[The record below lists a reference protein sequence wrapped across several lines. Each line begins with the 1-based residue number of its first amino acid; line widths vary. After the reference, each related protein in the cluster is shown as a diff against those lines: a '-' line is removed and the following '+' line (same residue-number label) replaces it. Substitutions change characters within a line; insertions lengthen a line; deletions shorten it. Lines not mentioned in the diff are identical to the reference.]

1 MFSILGISAAFGK
14 ATMTRTVN
22 KVRTIIKRE
31 EKGSDTDS
39 EDATDR
45 GEQKKTKTQT
55 CIHIDRLHDGGRENI
70 ILIPSDFWYY
80 STLKSCDCWGIGW
93 PTVWLAGGWVGAWP
107 CDCLLECR
115 ISSHQKF
122 DVQLR
127 TGTFRQFAVLCSF
140 LDVYLYK
147 ILDC

>member
-14 ATMTRTVN
+14 TTMTRTVN

-55 CIHIDRLHDGGRENI
+55 CIHIDR
-70 ILIPSDFWYY
+70 
-80 STLKSCDCWGIGW
+80 
-93 PTVWLAGGWVGAWP
+93 
-107 CDCLLECR
+107 
-115 ISSHQKF
+115 
-122 DVQLR
+122 
-127 TGTFRQFAVLCSF
+127 
-140 LDVYLYK
+140 
-147 ILDC
+147 